1 LTDPVYGPARA
12 RAIEDAVLAL
22 GPHQE
27 AAALTGLLA
36 R

>member
-1 LTDPVYGPARA
+1 VYGARA
-12 RAIEDAVLAL
+12 RAIEDAVMAL

-27 AAALTGLLA
+27 ASALTELLT